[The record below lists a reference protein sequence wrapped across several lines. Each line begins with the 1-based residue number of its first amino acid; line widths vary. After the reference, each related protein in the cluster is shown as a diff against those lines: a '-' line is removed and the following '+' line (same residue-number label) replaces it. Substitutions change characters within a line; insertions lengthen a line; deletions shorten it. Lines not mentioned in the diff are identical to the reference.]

1 MLPLELSHDD
11 LRQIG
16 VERLQSA
23 QESSSEKNGAAPSKK
38 GKHVSVNPFSHSE
51 FYQYINSPYITYT
64 K

>member
-51 FYQYINSPYITYT
+51 FISI
-64 K
+64 